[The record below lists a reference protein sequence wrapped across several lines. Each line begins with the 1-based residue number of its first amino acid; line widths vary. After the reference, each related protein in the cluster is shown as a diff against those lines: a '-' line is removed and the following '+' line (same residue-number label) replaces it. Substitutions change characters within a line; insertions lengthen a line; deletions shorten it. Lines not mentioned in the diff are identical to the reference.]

1 MHCHLVRRYAVY
13 RTYGLERGVAE
24 KAAPLFMLDWLFPA
38 LGMLGVLV
46 LGALCAPMALALR
59 CRREDLP
66 EFWEWGVRLSLF
78 WGGIG
83 LGLRWDP
90 KGLRITPVLLGR
102 FLPSPY
108 LPLRTR
114 VKRRPKTR
122 RKAEQ
127 EAAPKAR
134 ERNLGALVRLLVK
147 PSLGLLT
154 SLPRIIWLKRLRI
167 QGRLGLADPA
177 QTGRIYG
184 YLQAVAARKGKV
196 QINVSPDFVRAGTF
210 GRLDLVAH
218 LHLGLLFLLLGRFG
232 SQAAYRLLAARFRTE
247 N

>member
-1 MHCHLVRRYAVY
+1 
-13 RTYGLERGVAE
+13 
-24 KAAPLFMLDWLFPA
+24 MLDWLFPA
-38 LGMLGVLV
+38 LG

-66 EFWEWGVRLSLF
+66 ESWEWGIRLSFF
-78 WGGIG
+78 WGGLG
-83 LGLRWDP
+83 FGLRWGP
-90 KGLRITPVLLGR
+90 KGLRIAPVLLGR
-102 FLPSPY
+102 FLPYPS

-127 EAAPKAR
+127 ETAPKAR
-134 ERNLGALVRLLVK
+134 ERNLRALVRLLIK
-147 PSLGLLT
+147 PSLGLLG

-167 QGRLGLADPA
+167 QGCLGFADPA

-184 YLQAVAARKGKV
+184 YLQAVAAAHQGKI
-196 QINVSPDFVRAGTF
+196 QINVSPDFVRAGAF

-218 LHLGLLFLLLGRFG
+218 LHLGLLILLLGRFG

>member
-1 MHCHLVRRYAVY
+1 
-13 RTYGLERGVAE
+13 
-24 KAAPLFMLDWLFPA
+24 
-38 LGMLGVLV
+38 
-46 LGALCAPMALALR
+46 MALALR

-66 EFWEWGVRLSLF
+66 ESWEWGVRLSFF
-78 WGGIG
+78 WGGLG

-90 KGLRITPVLLGR
+90 KGLRIAPVLLGR
-102 FLPSPY
+102 FLPYPY

-127 EAAPKAR
+127 EVAPKASR
-134 ERNLGALVRLLVK
+134 RNLRALVRLMFE
-147 PSLGLLT
+147 PGLRLLA

-167 QGRLGLADPA
+167 EGRLGLADPA
-177 QTGRIYG
+177 RTGQIYG
-184 YLQAVAARKGKV
+184 YLQAVAAHQGKV
-196 QINVSPDFVRAGTF
+196 QINVSPDFVRAGAF

-218 LHLGLLFLLLGRFG
+218 LHLGLLILLLGRSG
-232 SQAAYRLLAARFRTE
+232 SQVAYHLLAARFRAE

>member
-1 MHCHLVRRYAVY
+1 
-13 RTYGLERGVAE
+13 
-24 KAAPLFMLDWLFPA
+24 MLDWLFPA
-38 LGMLGVLV
+38 LGALG

-66 EFWEWGVRLSLF
+66 ESWEWGVRLSFF
-78 WGGIG
+78 WGGLG
-83 LGLRWDP
+83 LGLRWGP
-90 KGLRITPVLLGR
+90 KGLRIAPVLLGR
-102 FLPSPY
+102 FLPYPS

-134 ERNLGALVRLLVK
+134 ERNPRALVRLLIK
-147 PSLGLLT
+147 PSLGLLA
-154 SLPRIIWLKRLRI
+154 SLPRIIRLKRLRV

-184 YLQAVAARKGKV
+184 YLQAVAAAHQGKM
-196 QINVSPDFVRAGTF
+196 QINVSPDFVRAGAF

-218 LHLGLLFLLLGRFG
+218 LHLGLLILLLGRFG
-232 SQAAYRLLAARFRTE
+232 SQAAYRLLAARSRTE

>member
-1 MHCHLVRRYAVY
+1 
-13 RTYGLERGVAE
+13 
-24 KAAPLFMLDWLFPA
+24 
-38 LGMLGVLV
+38 
-46 LGALCAPMALALR
+46 MALALR

-66 EFWEWGVRLSLF
+66 ESWEWGARLSFF
-78 WGGIG
+78 WGGLG
-83 LGLRWDP
+83 LGLRWGP
-90 KGLRITPVLLGR
+90 RGLRIAPVLLGR
-102 FLPSPY
+102 FLPYPY
-108 LPLRTR
+108 LPLRTQ

-122 RKAEQ
+122 RKVEQ
-127 EAAPKAR
+127 ETAPKASAW
-134 ERNLGALVRLLVK
+134 NLRALVRLLIK
-147 PSLGLLT
+147 PSLRLLA

-184 YLQAVAARKGKV
+184 YLQAVAAAHQGKI
-196 QINVSPDFVRAGTF
+196 QINVSPDFVRAGAF

-218 LHLGLLFLLLGRFG
+218 LHLGLLILLLGRFG